1 MEKRKIDESDVT
13 AYTAYLKRIERSN
26 NTIEKYRRDVLAFVR
41 WLNNRS
47 VDCENVVEWKQYL
60 LQKGYAP
67 ATINSMLIAVNR
79 FLTLWGGM
87 SVR

>member
-1 MEKRKIDESDVT
+1 MEEKRITETNVT

-26 NTIEKYRRDVLAFVR
+26 NTIEKYRRDVLSFAR

-47 VDCENVVEWKQYL
+47 VDCKNVVEWKQYL

-79 FLTLWGGM
+79 FF
-87 SVR
+87 

>member
-26 NTIEKYRRDVLAFVR
+26 NTIEKYHRDVLSFVH

-47 VDCENVVEWKQYL
+47 VDRENVVEWKNHL
-60 LQKGYAP
+60 LRKGYTP
-67 ATINSMLIAVNR
+67 ATINSKLIAVNR
-79 FLTLWGGM
+79 FFCLYGM
-87 SVR
+87 G